1 MTVRNSRLHSMLS
14 ATSMETDAMPDL
26 ESRTDLDSPANM
38 PVIGAGALVI
48 AETGKTCEVSPYTP
62 NYPPMKVPLV
72 DAVVKYESPFD
83 GRVCILLIKNA
94 LYIAS
99 MSYNL
104 IPPFMMREAGIK
116 LRDVPK
122 IQVDDPMED
131 DHALVFPEMGL
142 RLPLSLW
149 GTFSYFLTTK
159 PTMEDLAES
168 KEVYFLTP
176 PRWNHHSDAYA
187 QNEESMLDWEGNIK
201 PSKD

>member
-1 MTVRNSRLHSMLS
+1 
-14 ATSMETDAMPDL
+14 
-26 ESRTDLDSPANM
+26 M

-62 NYPPMKVPLV
+62 DYPPMKVSLV

-94 LYIAS
+94 LYVAS

-131 DHALVFPEMGL
+131 DYAFVFPETGL
-142 RLPLSLW
+142 
-149 GTFSYFLTTK
+149 
-159 PTMEDLAES
+159 
-168 KEVYFLTP
+168 
-176 PRWNHHSDAYA
+176 
-187 QNEESMLDWEGNIK
+187 
-201 PSKD
+201 